1 MISMTRTV
9 QEREVKYMPY
19 ELVRDF
25 TVRAYKGDECIFEQK
40 ETENNRRLCIYDL
53 PENAQV
59 DRVEI
64 TVESTYGHDGA
75 RIFEVRLY

>member
-1 MISMTRTV
+1 MTRSV
-9 QEREVKYMPY
+9 QEREVKYMPL

-25 TVRAYKGDECIFEQK
+25 TVRAYCGESCVFEQK
-40 ETENNRRLCIYDL
+40 VQENNQRLCIFNLD
-53 PENAQV
+53 AQA

-64 TVESTYGHDGA
+64 TVESTYGYERA